1 VRYDAFESIFGET
14 QMPMLT
20 GETVRKA
27 LHDLYDY
34 EISDADAA
42 AIAHG
47 VGALFTLAQDI
58 KSVGLDDVAPP
69 FGYPILAAEA
79 DRLAKQKR

>member
-1 VRYDAFESIFGET
+1 
-14 QMPMLT
+14 MPMLT

-34 EISDADAA
+34 DVSDADAA

-47 VGALFTLAQDI
+47 VGALFTLAHHI
-58 KSVGLDDVAPP
+58 KSIGLDDVALP
-69 FGYPILAAEA
+69 FGYPMLAAEA
-79 DRLAKQKR
+79 DRLSKPKR